1 LKKII
6 YELYSLMVH
15 ITQQIETTG
24 GKVGVAQNQV
34 HCPAVYIIEANI
46 SADPSKLLQ
55 DKKDGCMSE
64 QSDL

>member
-1 LKKII
+1 
-6 YELYSLMVH
+6 MVH

-24 GKVGVAQNQV
+24 GKVGVAQDQ
-34 HCPAVYIIEANI
+34 PAAVYLIEANI